1 MTSVLTLEAK
11 LERTE
16 KSTPWGF
23 RMQGGKDFNSPLT
36 IQKVNPGSLAAKCGL
51 QVGDIILKIGSTAT
65 DSLRHT
71 EAQSNILQSGNHLD
85 LLLQSPALTSRADLT
100 LASNYY

>member
-36 IQKVNPGSLAAKCGL
+36 IQKVSKHR
-51 QVGDIILKIGSTAT
+51 KSR
-65 DSLRHT
+65 SK
-71 EAQSNILQSGNHLD
+71 LD
-85 LLLQSPALTSRADLT
+85 LKSASETSLSHESRPNV
-100 LASNYY
+100 SSI